1 MVLESYKDK
10 QSKYLGPIAKRMT
23 ATHPNTLTWAAF
35 FCAIIGGLL
44 ILIVRTPDW
53 WFILFFASIF
63 IALNGFF
70 DLLDGELA
78 RVTNRASKRGDFLD
92 HVLDRYADMII
103 ITCIVFTPYA
113 NFYIGFFAVLGVI
126 FASYMGTQ
134 AQAIGVGR
142 IYAGMLAR
150 SDRIVI
156 LTFTPFVHM
165 FVLVFLGGFFTLVLV
180 GYNIVF
186 SVYDAVLLWF
196 AIVGHATAI
205 QRAVLAWRA
214 IKE

>member
-1 MVLESYKDK
+1 MVLENYKDK

-23 ATHPNTLTWAAF
+23 STHPNTLTWAAF
-35 FCAIIGGLL
+35 ACAIVGGLL
-44 ILIVRTPDW
+44 ILTVRTNEL

-63 IALNGFF
+63 IALNGIF

-78 RVTNRASKRGDFLD
+78 RITNRTSKKGDFLD
-92 HVLDRYADMII
+92 HVLDRYADMIM
-103 ITCIVFTPYA
+103 ITCIVFTPFA
-113 NFYIGFFAVLGVI
+113 NFYVGFFAVLGVI

-150 SDRIVI
+150 SDRVAI
-156 LTFTPFVHM
+156 LTFTPLVQM
-165 FVLVFLGGFFTLVLV
+165 FVIFFLGGFFTLTIQAYV
-180 GYNIVF
+180 ITF
-186 SVYDAVLLWF
+186 SVYDLVLLWF
-196 AIVGHATAI
+196 AVVGHATAI

-214 IKE
+214 IKD